1 MQSYPAAG
9 TAAWASVRIDT
20 LSGYQRLMA
29 ARSSGRSVLWMGVR
43 HVALFGA
50 IVVLIALLASSPTHA
65 AFWIVLAA
73 FAFVGI
79 AYLGA
84 LSWFYGELRK

>member
-1 MQSYPAAG
+1 
-9 TAAWASVRIDT
+9 
-20 LSGYQRLMA
+20 
-29 ARSSGRSVLWMGVR
+29 MGVR

-73 FAFVGI
+73 FAVVGV
-79 AYLGA
+79 AYVA
-84 LSWFYGELRK
+84 VLSWFYGELRR